1 MKRRTFIKTSALAA
15 SAFYI
20 GSSRAYAASDEL
32 RIAVIGLNGK
42 GKSAIKDVFRTDGA
56 SLVTICDADTDV
68 MAKRAAEIEKD
79 HGVKVQQVQDYRRV
93 LDDPNID
100 AITITT
106 PNHWHALMAIQG
118 CQAGK
123 DIYCEKPVCHNIWEG
138 RRIIEAQKKYGRIV
152 QSGLQNRSDDGLL
165 EAFPAIMSGEF
176 GKIQMA
182 RGLCYKNRKGI
193 GKRSTPLIPG
203 KNVDY
208 DLWLGPAKDEPIY
221 RDKLHYDW
229 HWSWNTGNGDI
240 GNQGPH
246 EFDLIRWVLGDPGH
260 PSEVVSFGGR
270 FGWKDAG
277 VTPNMHIASLKFG
290 DIPVLF
296 EVRDLY
302 INPDTP
308 AASNYKGHR
317 IGVVIT
323 CEGGEFRGG
332 RGGGS
337 IYDENNKK
345 VKTWK
350 GDAGFDH
357 YPNFV
362 RAVKSRKQDS
372 LRCPIETGY
381 MSSVLPHMCNISY
394 RAGQE
399 VAPKR
404 VENFVSKDDTLQ
416 ETYERFNK
424 HLGDWNVDFKSEKW
438 NMGKKLRFDANKEQ
452 FKGNNELAKSAN
464 SMIKDN
470 YRSKFSVP
478 TAV

>member
-1 MKRRTFIKTSALAA
+1 MKRRTFLKTSALTAG
-15 SAFYI
+15 AFYI
-20 GSSRAYAASDEL
+20 GSSRVYAAHEDI
-32 RIAVIGLNGK
+32 RVAVIGVHGK
-42 GKSAIKDVFRTDGA
+42 GKSAIRDAFRTKGA
-56 SLVTICDADTDV
+56 RLVTICDADTEV
-68 MAKRAAEIEKD
+68 LAKRAKEIEED
-79 HGVKVQQVQDYRRV
+79 YGVKVQQVQDYRRV

-118 CQAGK
+118 CQASK
-123 DIYCEKPVCHNIWEG
+123 DVYCEKPVCHNIWEG
-138 RRIIEAQKKYGRIV
+138 RRIIEAQQKYNRIV
-152 QSGLQNRSDDGLL
+152 QSGLQNRSDDGLR
-165 EAFPAIMSGEF
+165 EAFPYILEGNL
-176 GKIQMA
+176 GKIQMV

-193 GKRSTPLIPG
+193 GKRNTPLIPD
-203 KNVDY
+203 KSVDY

-221 RDKLHYDW
+221 RDHLHYDW

-246 EFDLIRWVLGDPGH
+246 EFDIMRWILGDPGH

-270 FGWKDAG
+270 FAWNDAG
-277 VTPNMHIASLKFG
+277 QTPNMQLASLSWG

-296 EVRDLY
+296 EVRDLH
-302 INPDTP
+302 INPKTP
-308 AASNYKGHR
+308 TPSSYKGHR
-317 IGVVIT
+317 IGVIIT

-345 VKTWK
+345 IKTWK

-357 YPNFV
+357 YPNFI
-362 RAVKSRKQDS
+362 RAVKSRDPSS

-381 MSSVLPHMCNISY
+381 KSSVLPHMCNISY

-399 VAPKR
+399 VGKKR
-404 VENFVSKDDTLQ
+404 VESFTKKDDTLL

-438 NMGKKLRFDANKEQ
+438 TMGRKLRFDANKEK
-452 FKGNNELAKSAN
+452 FRGKNELAKVAN
-464 SMIKDN
+464 AMIKDN

-478 TAV
+478 AIV